1 MDSTLKEE
9 IIDKLKQIL
18 DSINV
23 IRERSVE
30 FHSVSDF
37 LRTSW
42 GVTVM
47 DSCVMRLQVIGE
59 TIKSIEDKTHG
70 TLLGRYPQIPWL
82 KVIGLRN
89 IISHEYA
96 NIDYDIIWNVI
107 NKHLT
112 PLKEVVEQLIE
123 DLSYQWII
131 Y

>member
-112 PLKEVVEQLIE
+112 PLKEVVEKLIE
-123 DLSYQWII
+123 DL
-131 Y
+131 

>member
-37 LRTSW
+37 LRTSL

-123 DLSYQWII
+123 DL
-131 Y
+131 

>member
-96 NIDYDIIWNVI
+96 NIDYEIIWTVI
-107 NKHLT
+107 RKHLP
-112 PLKEVVEQLIE
+112 PLKETILLIKE
-123 DLSYQWII
+123 EL
-131 Y
+131 

>member
-70 TLLGRYPQIPWL
+70 TLLGWYPQIPWL

-123 DLSYQWII
+123 DL
-131 Y
+131 

>member
-30 FHSVSDF
+30 F
-37 LRTSW
+37 
-42 GVTVM
+42 
-47 DSCVMRLQVIGE
+47 GE

-123 DLSYQWII
+123 DL
-131 Y
+131 

>member
-47 DSCVMRLQVIGE
+47 DSCAMRLQVIGE

-123 DLSYQWII
+123 DL
-131 Y
+131 

>member
-112 PLKEVVEQLIE
+112 PLKVVVEQMVE
-123 DLSYQWII
+123 DL
-131 Y
+131 

>member
-123 DLSYQWII
+123 DL
-131 Y
+131 

>member
-30 FHSVSDF
+30 FHSVFDF

-123 DLSYQWII
+123 DL
-131 Y
+131 

>member
-82 KVIGLRN
+82 KVSGLRN

-123 DLSYQWII
+123 DL
-131 Y
+131 

>member
-96 NIDYDIIWNVI
+96 IIDYDIIWNVI

-123 DLSYQWII
+123 DL
-131 Y
+131 

>member
-1 MDSTLKEE
+1 MDSTLKDE

-123 DLSYQWII
+123 DL
-131 Y
+131 

>member
-42 GVTVM
+42 GGTVM

-123 DLSYQWII
+123 DL
-131 Y
+131 

>member
-82 KVIGLRN
+82 KVNGLRN

-123 DLSYQWII
+123 DL
-131 Y
+131 

>member
-70 TLLGRYPQIPWL
+70 T
-82 KVIGLRN
+82 
-89 IISHEYA
+89 
-96 NIDYDIIWNVI
+96 
-107 NKHLT
+107 
-112 PLKEVVEQLIE
+112 
-123 DLSYQWII
+123 
-131 Y
+131 

>member
-123 DLSYQWII
+123 GL
-131 Y
+131 

>member
-123 DLSYQWII
+123 DLYING
-131 Y
+131 